1 MVDSSQM
8 NARLG
13 RNVLLH
19 SCAVILLASGLTSCG
34 STTSPTPQGTVLLD
48 TTVAVV
54 QGVTC
59 NTGGVS
65 TDFTG
70 TAGRTVIITATGA
83 TSLTPRF
90 TLYAPDFATQLGGS
104 ASTGAGAASLTFA
117 LTQTG
122 VHHVTLCD
130 VNGVGGTLRVVVTQ
144 P

>member
-1 MVDSSQM
+1 MTDALRRSVSFPSG
-8 NARLG
+8 A
-13 RNVLLH
+13 
-19 SCAVILLASGLTSCG
+19 AFLLAALSLAGCG
-34 STTSPTPQGTVLLD
+34 GSETSPTPQPTVLLD
-48 TTVAVV
+48 ATVNFV

-65 TDFTG
+65 VDFGG
-70 TAGRTVIITATGA
+70 TAGRSVAIAATGSA
-83 TSLTPRF
+83 SLTPRF

-104 ASTGAGAASLTFA
+104 TSTGAGAASLTFA

-130 VNGVGGTLRVVVTQ
+130 VNGTAGPVRVVVTQ